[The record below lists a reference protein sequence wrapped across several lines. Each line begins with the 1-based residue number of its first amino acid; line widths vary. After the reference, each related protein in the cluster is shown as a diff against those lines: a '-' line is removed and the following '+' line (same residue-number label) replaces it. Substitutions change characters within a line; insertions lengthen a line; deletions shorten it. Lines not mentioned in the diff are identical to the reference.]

1 MSQEPNKVFIP
12 VDFCVIDKKYYLK
25 GYTFASEPNLPT
37 PVAYYIAS
45 DFEITPDT
53 VYEGFSTILASSV
66 LGYTTKYI
74 CPQPFNECISLPRL
88 SLPGVRALG
97 KGIYQIFA
105 PKYYAHIY
113 DTSNGVWLLSCDEA
127 RFVTNAEFQGI
138 KDSLQFGNYNPETG
152 TDTDD
157 STFNYPFEVV
167 NCDIY
172 STFDLLCLT
181 STPDKNLIIANIKED
196 MSDPLVIP
204 DNVHIVSSENSH
216 VPVLSCPKHMI
227 ACDANVTDALY
238 APETC
243 NFFTVAS
250 RNTIDISLPRI
261 VTGISPYIYGCFSLS
276 VPKNEIT
283 LDMSLYRGLKKCT
296 INAKTLSE
304 DSVICLGESTCISL
318 RNFPHKIHAHAKGLS
333 ESVFLAFVPDRCV
346 APECIDVYLEDID
359 VEELSFS
366 PLLFFEVR
374 YIVHL
379 APTVHIKS
387 LIIDSLEFNTI
398 VIKSNNAIPKLE
410 LSICGEARVEA
421 PNIELLELATSDDDV
436 YSIPNVTKCHILPPK
451 KTGLEKVKPIVYI
464 ESAVDVT
471 TLVPQPA
478 NFVLKNWR

>member
-1 MSQEPNKVFIP
+1 MSQEPKKVFIP

-45 DFEITPDT
+45 DFEITTDT
-53 VYEGFSTILASSV
+53 VYEGFSTIPAFSV

-97 KGIYQIFA
+97 EGIYQIFA
-105 PKYYAHIY
+105 PKYAHIY
-113 DTSNGVWLLSCDEA
+113 DTSNGVWLLSCDDA
-127 RFVTNAEFQGI
+127 RFITDAEFQGI
-138 KDSLQFGNYNPETG
+138 KDNLQFGNYNPETG

-167 NCDIY
+167 NRDIY

-181 STPDKNLIIANIKED
+181 STPDKNLIIANIKEGLT
-196 MSDPLVIP
+196 DPLVIP
-204 DNVHIVSSENSH
+204 DNVHIVSSGNSY
-216 VPVLSCPKHMI
+216 VPALSCPKHMI
-227 ACDANVTDALY
+227 ACDVNVTDALY

-243 NFFTVAS
+243 NFFTVATS
-250 RNTIDISLPRI
+250 RAIDISLPRI
-261 VTGISPYIYGCFSLS
+261 VTGISPYIHGCFSLS
-276 VPKNEIT
+276 VPKNEIN
-283 LDMSLYRGLKKCT
+283 LDMSLYRGLKTCT

-304 DSVICLGESTCISL
+304 DSVICLGENTCISL

-359 VEELSFS
+359 VEELAFS

-410 LSICGEARVEA
+410 LGICGEARVEA

-436 YSIPNVTKCHILPPK
+436 YSIPNVTQCHISLPK

-478 NFVLKNWR
+478 NFVLKNWG

>member
-1 MSQEPNKVFIP
+1 MSQEPKKVFIP

-37 PVAYYIAS
+37 PVAYFIAS

-53 VYEGFSTILASSV
+53 VYEGFSTIPAFSV

-105 PKYYAHIY
+105 PKYAHIY
-113 DTSNGVWLLSCDEA
+113 DTSNGVWLLSCDDA

-167 NCDIY
+167 NRDIH
-172 STFDLLCLT
+172 STFDLLCLP

-196 MSDPLVIP
+196 LTDPLVIP
-204 DNVHIVSSENSH
+204 DNVHIVSSENSY
-216 VPVLSCPKHMI
+216 VPALSCPKHMI

-243 NFFTVAS
+243 NFFAVATS
-250 RNTIDISLPRI
+250 RAIDISLPRI

-296 INAKTLSE
+296 INAETISE
-304 DSVICLGESTCISL
+304 DSVICLGETSYISL
-318 RNFPHKIHAHAKGLS
+318 RTYPKTIHAHARGLS
-333 ESVFLAFVPDRCV
+333 ESVSFSFVSNRHLV
-346 APECIDVYLEDID
+346 APDVDIYLEDIN
-359 VEELSFS
+359 VEELTFS
-366 PLLFFEVR
+366 PLLFSRVCYR
-374 YIVHL
+374 IHL
-379 APTVHIKS
+379 TPTVHIKR
-387 LIIDSLEFNTI
+387 LVVDNLEFNTV
-398 VIKSNNAIPKLE
+398 VIKSNNAIPEME
-410 LSICGEARVEA
+410 LRTDGEVRVKA
-421 PNIELLELATSDDDV
+421 PNIGLLELANSDDDA
-436 YSIPNVTKCHILPPK
+436 YSIPNVTQCHISPPK
-451 KTGLEKVKPIVYI
+451 KTGLEKVKPIVCV

-478 NFVLKNWR
+478 NFVLKNWG

>member
-1 MSQEPNKVFIP
+1 MSQEPKKVFIP

-53 VYEGFSTILASSV
+53 VYEGFSTIPASSV

-105 PKYYAHIY
+105 PKYAHIY
-113 DTSNGVWLLSCDEA
+113 DTSYGVWLLSCDDA

-138 KDSLQFGNYNPETG
+138 KDNLQFGNYNPETG

-167 NCDIY
+167 NRDIH

-181 STPDKNLIIANIKED
+181 STPDKNLIITNIKED
-196 MSDPLVIP
+196 LTDPLVIP
-204 DNVHIVSSENSH
+204 DNVHIVSSGDYH
-216 VPVLSCPKHMI
+216 VPALSCPKHMI
-227 ACDANVTDALY
+227 ACDAHVTDAIY

-243 NFFTVAS
+243 NFFTVATS
-250 RNTIDISLPRI
+250 RAIDISLPRI

-276 VPKNEIT
+276 VPKNEVT
-283 LDMSLYRGLKKCT
+283 LDMSLYRGLKTCT

-359 VEELSFS
+359 VEELAFS

-379 APTVHIKS
+379 APTVHIQS
-387 LIIDSLEFNTI
+387 LTIDSLEFNTV

-436 YSIPNVTKCHILPPK
+436 YSIPNVTKCHISPPK
-451 KTGLEKVKPIVYI
+451 KTGLEKVKPIVCV